1 MLIHAFTVSFTIIVS
16 TDLPLNYT
24 QSKMVGAVGL
34 APTKAVRPGDLQSP
48 AIAAMRCSQKI
59 IVTYLSNAM
68 LYIGHINTFFVL
80 VYDSTLS
87 LKLGLIPTWL

>member
-1 MLIHAFTVSFTIIVS
+1 
-16 TDLPLNYT
+16 
-24 QSKMVGAVGL
+24 
-34 APTKAVRPGDLQSP
+34 
-48 AIAAMRCSQKI
+48 
-59 IVTYLSNAM
+59 LSNAM